1 MWTKER
7 TNQNHKDE
15 LKLRRTNW
23 NPQLSLK
30 VSNLNAPNDLQEKP
44 RAFASEVQMTY
55 NSEQKCRPSRELESW
70 PSRQAFPLFSLTFRM
85 SNNGP
90 SASLLSAGSCAK
102 CLLGTQLTQKYREEN
117 FQKLSSNSA
126 KLTKYRAATDRTQA
140 GRRMSERILAGI

>member
-30 VSNLNAPNDLQEKP
+30 VSNLNAPDHLQEK
-44 RAFASEVQMTY
+44 RTAFASEVQLTY
-55 NSEQKCRPSRELESW
+55 NSEKCWPSRELESW
-70 PSRQAFPLFSLTFRM
+70 PSWQAFPLFSLTFRM

-102 CLLGTQLTQKYREEN
+102 CLLGPQLTQKYREGN
-117 FQKLSSNSA
+117 SWKLSSNSA
-126 KLTKYRAATDRTQA
+126 KLTKYRAATDRVQA
-140 GRRMSERILAGI
+140 GRRTSERIPAGI